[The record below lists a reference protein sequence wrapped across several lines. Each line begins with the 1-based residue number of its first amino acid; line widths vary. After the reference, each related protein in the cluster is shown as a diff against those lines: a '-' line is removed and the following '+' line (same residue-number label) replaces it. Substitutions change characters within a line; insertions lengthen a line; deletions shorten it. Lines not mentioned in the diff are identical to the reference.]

1 MSSRAIG
8 IAILSEK
15 TSCPAAPAVTLQAQR
30 LLLRVVLLVAD
41 VVALGVAFRLSY
53 WVRFDLGITLSPEV
67 IPDLSDY
74 LKMVAILIPLYLL
87 FFALYGLYQ
96 AQLLLGGVTEYAR
109 VFKACTAVTIIVIV
123 ATFLQ
128 PALIISRL
136 WLSLAWVLSFLT
148 VSSARFATRRAAYA
162 ARERGYLLVP
172 AVVVGTNQE
181 AMILAEDLTDWR
193 SSGVRVA
200 GFVKTGTR
208 SVGGHLAGLPVL
220 GHVGEIRRII
230 RDHGIEDVIV
240 AITDLS
246 QEERVELCEQVGG
259 MKGAHLRLSSGLYE
273 LLTTN
278 VTVTSR
284 GNVPL
289 ISLSDLRLRP
299 QQAFVKALLDFTLA
313 GLGVL
318 LLSPLLLLIAV
329 IVKLDSPGPVLYRRR
344 VLGVRNSQFDAFKFR
359 TMHVNGEAIL
369 GSNAGLRAELRANHK
384 LKQDPRVTRAGRLL
398 RRYSLDELPQ
408 LFNVLFGQMSLVGPR
423 MIAPEESEK
432 YGQHR
437 FNLLTVKPGITGFW
451 QVNGR
456 SDVSYEERVRLDMYY
471 IRNYSVWLD
480 MQILFVQTLPVV
492 VRGRGAY

>member
-1 MSSRAIG
+1 
-8 IAILSEK
+8 
-15 TSCPAAPAVTLQAQR
+15 
-30 LLLRVVLLVAD
+30 
-41 VVALGVAFRLSY
+41 
-53 WVRFDLGITLSPEV
+53 
-67 IPDLSDY
+67 
-74 LKMVAILIPLYLL
+74 
-87 FFALYGLYQ
+87 
-96 AQLLLGGVTEYAR
+96 
-109 VFKACTAVTIIVIV
+109 
-123 ATFLQ
+123 
-128 PALIISRL
+128 
-136 WLSLAWVLSFLT
+136 
-148 VSSARFATRRAAYA
+148 
-162 ARERGYLLVP
+162 
-172 AVVVGTNQE
+172 
-181 AMILAEDLTDWR
+181 MILAEDLTDWR